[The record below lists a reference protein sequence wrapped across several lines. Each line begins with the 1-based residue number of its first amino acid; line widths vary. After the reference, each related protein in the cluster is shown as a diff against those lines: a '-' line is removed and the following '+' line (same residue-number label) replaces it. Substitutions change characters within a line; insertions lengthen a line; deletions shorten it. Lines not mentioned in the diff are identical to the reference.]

1 MPIYKTKKEFR
12 KRRHNRL
19 RQKMSGTSEC
29 PRLSICSTSRHI
41 YVQFIDDEHGRTLI
55 AVSTLDPEFR
65 KQSSKSNMEAAK
77 LLGKIAADRAQSSK
91 IKTVVFDRGGF
102 IYHGRIKA
110 FADAA
115 REGGLQF

>member
-1 MPIYKTKKEFR
+1 MPIYKTKKELR
-12 KRRHNRL
+12 KRRHKRL
-19 RQKMSGTSEC
+19 RWKISGTSEC

-41 YVQFIDDEHGRTLI
+41 YAQFIDDEHGQTLI

-65 KQSSKSNMEAAK
+65 KQTSKSNVEAAK
-77 LLGKIAADRAQSSK
+77 LLGKIAADKAQASK

-102 IYHGRIKA
+102 MYHGRIKA

-115 REGGLQF
+115 RSGGLKF